1 MPFKPGQS
9 GNPAGRPP
17 GSLSW
22 NDALRRA
29 LNRSW
34 RSGEPITAGER
45 RTQMDRVARA
55 MVEQAARGNVA
66 AAAWLADRTE
76 GKATQHLTVE
86 GESTVHVVPWLPAV
100 RTAQGDIVTTAPGSL
115 TSSSAGGPL
124 QEEDDAQGDP
134 VSRDGGT
141 RAQEEAQHGGVQEA
155 EVVTWGDQAAPQ
167 QPTMLRPRGER

>member
-1 MPFKPGQS
+1 MPTKKWEPGQS

-34 RSGEPITAGER
+34 RSGEPVTAGER

-55 MVEQAARGNVA
+55 MVEQAAKGNVQ

-100 RTAQGDIVTTAPGSL
+100 RTAQGEIVTTQPGTAPGGDL
-115 TSSSAGGPL
+115 LP
-124 QEEDDAQGDP
+124 EVDAQGDP
-134 VSRDGGT
+134 VSTPGTGGT
-141 RAQEEAQHGGVQEA
+141 GEYQEA
-155 EVVTWGDQAAPQ
+155 EVVTWGDQAGQ
-167 QPTMLRPRGER
+167 TGR